1 MKTYPLG
8 VIGNCTSAALIS
20 SDCSIEWLCLPFFDS
35 PSLFARILDQ
45 NKGGYFKITAQDIVT
60 VKQNYIPHTAIL
72 KTIFET
78 KQGVFEVSDYMPRFH
93 MEYGA
98 TYCPSEIQRDIHV
111 ISGKPYLIIELIPRP
126 NYALSEAKFD
136 FIDDYIG
143 RQEKALADFE
153 KRRQEKLKKR

>member
-1 MKTYPLG
+1 MKTYPFG

-45 NKGGYFKITAQDIVT
+45 NKGGYFKITAQDIVN
-60 VKQNYIPHTAIL
+60 VKQNYIQNTAIL

-78 KQGVFEVSDYMPRFH
+78 KHGVFEVSDYMPRFH

-111 ISGKPYLIIELIPRP
+111 ISGKPRLIIELIPRP
-126 NYALSEAKFD
+126 NYALSESQLSSKG
-136 FIDDYIG
+136 DYIKITSTQG
-143 RQEKALADFE
+143 EYNS
-153 KRRQEKLKKR
+153 